1 VSAVGRDELANALT
15 FVRRLGQLDL
25 ADLEVI
31 GRTWRT
37 IVAEDP
43 PTWFAAEGS
52 VGLALRT
59 TGRQLAQESLLE
71 ELSEVVR
78 RRGWWRLDRIESA
91 EGQGLTEAG
100 VQYAAT
106 LAAIALLVRDIVPTQ
121 EFELIYSPF
130 ARVIPAP
137 ETGER
142 SHRGA
147 EPMTPRDAAHGVT
160 AEPNAS
166 DRQ

>member
-1 VSAVGRDELANALT
+1 VSEDGRGELANALA
-15 FVRRLGQLDL
+15 FVHRLGE
-25 ADLEVI
+25 LEVTELEVV

-37 IVAEDP
+37 IVGADP

-52 VGLALRT
+52 VGYAIRT
-59 TGRQLAQESLLE
+59 TGRQLMQESLLE
-71 ELSEVVR
+71 DLSDVVR
-78 RRGWWRLDRIESA
+78 RRGWWRLDRVESP

-106 LAAIALLVRDIVPTQ
+106 LAAIALLVRDVITPS

-130 ARVIPAP
+130 AAVVPAA

-142 SHRGA
+142 SDRDA
-147 EPMTPRDAAHGVT
+147 DPTRQRDAARG
-160 AEPNAS
+160 
-166 DRQ
+166 

>member
-1 VSAVGRDELANALT
+1 MSLAGRDELATAHA
-15 FVRRLGQLDL
+15 FVHRLGQLDL
-25 ADLEVI
+25 AELAGI
-31 GRTWRT
+31 GRTWRS

-43 PTWFAAEGS
+43 PMWFAAEGS
-52 VGLALRT
+52 VGLAVRT

-71 ELSEVVR
+71 EFSEVVR

-106 LAAIALLVRDIVPTQ
+106 LAAIALLVRDVVPGR

-130 ARVIPAP
+130 ARVIPLA
-137 ETGER
+137 ETDER
-142 SHRGA
+142 SQRSA
-147 EPMTPRDAAHGVT
+147 EPATPRDAAHG
-160 AEPNAS
+160 
-166 DRQ
+166 